1 MTEYSPLDSEFRIEG
16 AGQSEVDYLLSAQA
30 VRERARK
37 ILEMSLKGEGEFNV
51 HIEKLDDVAAYVL
64 NVIKEKYPDL
74 KIPYHS
80 RFNHFRVGNRD
91 RMAELEPLL
100 KKETP
105 EERARI
111 KIDLC
116 VTSVLLDAGAGND
129 WKYTEDGH
137 LYSRS
142 EGLAVAS
149 YNMFKAGEFSSAVK
163 STGREKKLFADAS
176 GLMQITE
183 EHINRGFQV
192 SVGNPL
198 LGAKGRAELLHR
210 LGKVIESND
219 KYFAGPEYHRPGY
232 MVDYLLKTYPNKK
245 IEAED
250 LLKVVLHGLGGIWP
264 GRIIMNDTNLG
275 DTWRHPA
282 LAEGWEGFVPFHK
295 LSQWMTYS
303 LLEPLEEMGFK
314 IINLNK
320 LTALAEYRNGG
331 LVIDSGLIEPKHD
344 LRGRKLH
351 PDSKTVIEWRALT
364 IALLDEVAKVIRRN
378 LKLSEDEFPLVKVL
392 EGGTWWAGRKLA
404 QEKRGGKPPFDIVSD
419 GTVF

>member
-1 MTEYSPLDSEFRIEG
+1 MSEYSPQSAEFRVEG
-16 AGQSEVDYLLSAQA
+16 AGQAEIDYLLSAQA

-37 ILEMSLKGEGEFNV
+37 ILEMSLKGEGEFIV
-51 HIEKLDDVAAYVL
+51 HIEKLDEVADYVL
-64 NVIKEKYPDL
+64 RVIKDKYPDL

-80 RFNHFRVGNRD
+80 RFNHFRVGNLD
-91 RMAELEPLL
+91 RMQELNALIKNE
-100 KKETP
+100 KP

-129 WKYTEDGH
+129 WKYTENGH

-149 YNMFKAGEFSSAVK
+149 YNMFKAGEFSS
-163 STGREKKLFADAS
+163 SRDKKLFADAS

-183 EHINRGFQV
+183 EHINKGFQV

-210 LGKVIESND
+210 LGKVIENND
-219 KYFAGPEYHRPGY
+219 EYFAGPEYHRPGFI
-232 MVDYLLKTYPNKK
+232 VDYLLKKYPNKK
-245 IEAED
+245 VEAED
-250 LLKVVLHGLGGIWP
+250 LLKIVLRGLGGIWP
-264 GRIIMNDTNLG
+264 GRIIMNDINLG
-275 DTWRHPA
+275 DTWRHPG

-295 LSQWMTYS
+295 LSQWLTYS

-331 LVIDSGLIEPKHD
+331 LIVDSGLVEAKQD
-344 LRGRKLH
+344 WRGRSIH
-351 PDSKTVIEWRALT
+351 PESKVTIEWRALT
-364 IALLDEVAKVIRRN
+364 IALLDEVAKIIRRK
-378 LKLSEDEFPLVKVL
+378 LKLSEDEFPLVKIL

-404 QEKRGGKPPFDIVSD
+404 QEKRGGKPPFEIVSD